1 MAVYTCV
8 CVKRRIVSTTQVQ
21 AASVPPPA
29 TPPNVHPGE
38 LSLGV
43 LLLVYAVS
51 KVAGSWEPGT
61 PGRRDTMH
69 EGLPHFLGHL
79 GS

>member
-38 LSLGV
+38 LSLS
-43 LLLVYAVS
+43 LCPLARLCS
-51 KVAGSWEPGT
+51 K
-61 PGRRDTMH
+61 
-69 EGLPHFLGHL
+69 
-79 GS
+79 